1 MKSHDVLSLFI
12 ELAAIPSPP
21 GEEREVADRVI
32 AYMRDLGLEVDE
44 DGAGAAVGSTMGN
57 LYCRLEPTNG
67 PGGTQW
73 LLAGAG
79 SGNLLAAAPLSTTV
93 TIRDAERLSITIQTP
108 RAAQKFRA
116 ATPTAGLPSAA
127 VA

>member
-1 MKSHDVLSLFI
+1 M
-12 ELAAIPSPP
+12 SPP
-21 GEEREVADRVI
+21 SRDTEDEAVVVVFAAESALPQPAQADT
-32 AYMRDLGLEVDE
+32 A
-44 DGAGAAVGSTMGN
+44 
-57 LYCRLEPTNG
+57 
-67 PGGTQW
+67 
-73 LLAGAG
+73 
-79 SGNLLAAAPLSTTV
+79 STTV